1 MSGALQNKV
10 CLVTGASRGI
20 GAAIAAALAADGA
33 SVGIHYGSDQQAAE
47 KVAADLPGTGHA
59 LFAADFSDA
68 DLAPDLVDRV
78 VQSMGRL
85 DVLVNNAG
93 IYRAHSLL
101 NVDAGEWMKRWR
113 EVLEVNLFGPAA
125 LCQSAAACMVAQG
138 GGRIINIGSRGA
150 FRGEPDGPAYGASKA
165 GLHSLSQSLAVALA
179 PHNIQVVAV
188 APGFVETDMASALL
202 DGESGVAIR
211 GQSPL
216 NRVARPD
223 EIAETV
229 RFLAA
234 TEAQFLTGAII
245 DINGASYLR
254 T

>member
-1 MSGALQNKV
+1 MSGSLQNKV

-33 SVGIHYGSDQQAAE
+33 SVGVHYGSDRIAAE
-47 KVAADLPGTGHA
+47 KVAAGLAGDGHEI
-59 LFAADFSDA
+59 FAADFSDA

-78 VQSMGRL
+78 VNSMGRL

-93 IYRAHSLL
+93 IYRTHPPLE
-101 NVDAGEWMKRWR
+101 VDSDEWLQRWR
-113 EVLEVNLFGPAA
+113 EVLEVNLFGSAA
-125 LCQSAAACMVAQG
+125 LCQSAAAKMVAQG

-150 FRGEPDGPAYGASKA
+150 FRGEPEGPAYGASKA
-165 GLHSLSQSLAVALA
+165 GLHSLSQSLAIALA
-179 PHNIQVVAV
+179 PHNVQVVAV

-202 DGESGVAIR
+202 EGESGDAIR

-223 EIAETV
+223 EVAETV

-234 TEAQFLTGAII
+234 AEAQFLTGAII